1 MIKYIAAFLVP
12 LLVLSS
18 CGDDSSETMDGEN
31 GELVDNFTIEG
42 AVSGAGNTVF
52 YLEAISQQ
60 GNINVAE
67 VESDAS
73 GKFKM
78 IGNIPGFGL
87 YQLRLG
93 QGNDK
98 IIPVTLV
105 PNDHLKI
112 SADFA
117 TFTTHPKMSGTKWA
131 KVMNGYMAVFSNFH
145 TEQAKLMQLRGKISD
160 DELTERFTALKA
172 PVDEYA
178 IKQMTKDPSNPFN
191 LVLSSAATPSMGFEG
206 WNPENLIVLQNVS
219 EAFNKSYKDSPMA
232 ATLSNQV
239 YQIELAYNDYK
250 ANISGER
257 VAPEISL
264 SSPEGKTIKLS
275 SLRGKYVLIDFWAS
289 WCAPCRQEN
298 PNVVRLYNK
307 YKNKGFTVY
316 SVSLDN
322 NAEKWKAAIAADG
335 LIWPNH
341 VSDLLQWNSPMPQL
355 YAFEGIPH
363 TVLVNPDGNIIGTGL
378 RGATLEQKLIELFEN

>member
-1 MIKYIAAFLVP
+1 MIKYITG
-12 LLVLSS
+12 LLIPVLILSS
-18 CGDDSSETMDGEN
+18 CGEDTSETEDGAN

-42 AVSGAGNTVF
+42 TITGAGNTVF

-60 GNINVAE
+60 GNISVSEATADGN
-67 VESDAS
+67 

-105 PNDHLKI
+105 PEDHLKI
-112 SADFA
+112 SGDFA
-117 TFTTHPKMSGTKWA
+117 TFTTNPKMSGTKWA
-131 KVMNGYMAVFSNFH
+131 KVMNGYMAVFSTFH
-145 TEQAKLMQLRGKISD
+145 EEQAKLMQLRGKISD

-172 PVDEYA
+172 PVDAYA
-178 IKQMTKDPSNPFN
+178 ITQMSKDPSNPFN

-206 WNPENLIVLQNVS
+206 WDPKNLKVLQKVS
-219 EAFNKSYKDSPMA
+219 EAFNKAYKESPMA

-239 YQIELAYNDYK
+239 YQIELAYNDFR
-250 ANISGER
+250 ANNSGER
-257 VAPEISL
+257 NAPEISL
-264 SSPEGKTIKLS
+264 TSPEGKEIKLS

-307 YKNKGFTVY
+307 YKSKGFTVY

-322 NAEKWKAAIAADG
+322 DAAKWKAAIAADG
-335 LIWPNH
+335 LVWPNH

-355 YAFEGIPH
+355 YSFDGIPH
-363 TVLVNPDGNIIGTGL
+363 TVLVNPEGKIVGTGL

>member
-1 MIKYIAAFLVP
+1 MIKYIAAFLIP
-12 LLVLSS
+12 ALILGS
-18 CGDDSSETMDGEN
+18 CGDSAETIDDED
-31 GELVDNFTIEG
+31 GELVNNFTIE
-42 AVSGAGNTVF
+42 AAITDAGNTMF

-67 VESDAS
+67 IESDGN

-78 IGNIPGFGL
+78 TGNIPGFGL

-105 PNDHLKI
+105 PNDHVKI
-112 SADFA
+112 SGDLATFA
-117 TFTTHPKMSGTKWA
+117 TNPKMSGTKWA
-131 KVMNGYMAVFSNFH
+131 KSMNGYMKIFSNFH
-145 TEQAKLMQLRGKISD
+145 EEQNKLMLLRGKISD
-160 DELTERFTALKA
+160 DELAEKFTALKA
-172 PVDEYA
+172 PVDGYA
-178 IKQMTKDPSNPFN
+178 IQQMDKDPSNPFN

-206 WNPENLIVLQNVS
+206 WNPENLTVLRKVS
-219 EAFNKSYKDSPMA
+219 EAYDEKYKDSRMA

-250 ANISGER
+250 ANSSGER
-257 VAPEISL
+257 NAPEISL
-264 SSPEGKTIKLS
+264 TSPEGKVIKLS

-289 WCAPCRQEN
+289 WCGPCRQEN

-307 YKNKGFTVY
+307 YQNKGFTIY

-322 NAEKWKAAIAADG
+322 DAEKWKAAIAADG
-335 LIWPNH
+335 LVWPNH

-355 YAFEGIPH
+355 YGFSGIPH
-363 TVLVNPDGNIIGTGL
+363 TVLINPEGKIIGTGL
-378 RGATLEQKLIELFEN
+378 RGATLEQKLIELFKK

>member
-1 MIKYIAAFLVP
+1 MIKYIAAFLIP
-12 LLVLSS
+12 LALLSS
-18 CGDDSSETMDGEN
+18 CGDDSSETIDGEN
-31 GELVDNFTIEG
+31 DELVDNFTIEG
-42 AVSGAGNTVF
+42 AISGAGNTVF

-67 VESDAS
+67 VTSDGN

-105 PNDHLKI
+105 PNDYLKV
-112 SADFA
+112 SDDFA
-117 TFTTHPKMSGTKWA
+117 TFTTNPKMSGTKWA
-131 KVMNGYMAVFSNFH
+131 KVMNGYMAVFSTFH
-145 TEQAKLMQLRGKISD
+145 AEQAKLMQLRGKISD
-160 DELTERFTALKA
+160 DELTEKFTALKA
-172 PVDEYA
+172 PVDAYA
-178 IKQMTKDPSNPFN
+178 IKQMSKDPSNPFN

-206 WNPENLIVLQNVS
+206 WDANNLAVLQKVS
-219 EAFNKSYKDSPMA
+219 EAFNATYKDSPMA
-232 ATLSNQV
+232 ATLANQV
-239 YQIELAYNDYK
+239 YQIELAYNDYR
-250 ANISGER
+250 ANNSGER
-257 VAPEISL
+257 VAPDISL

-298 PNVVRLYNK
+298 PNVVKLYNK

-322 NAEKWKAAIAADG
+322 DATKWKAAIAADG
-335 LIWPNH
+335 LVWPNH

-355 YAFEGIPH
+355 YGFDGIPH
-363 TVLVNPDGNIIGTGL
+363 TVLINPEGKIIGTGL
-378 RGATLEQKLIELFEN
+378 RGATLEQKLIELFEK

>member
-1 MIKYIAAFLVP
+1 MMKYIAAFLI
-12 LLVLSS
+12 LTLFLTS
-18 CGDDSSETMDGEN
+18 CSDDTSENTEGEAQ
-31 GELVDNFTIEG
+31 ELVDNFTIEG
-42 AVSGAGNTVF
+42 TISDAGNTMF

-67 VESDAS
+67 IQSDGS

-98 IIPVTLV
+98 IIPLTLV
-105 PNDHLKI
+105 PKDHVKI
-112 SADFA
+112 SGDFS
-117 TFTTHPKMSGTKWA
+117 TFTTNPTISGTKWA
-131 KVMNGYMAVFSNFH
+131 KVMNGYMRVFSTFH
-145 TEQAKLMQLRGKISD
+145 EEQTKLMQLRGKISD
-160 DELTERFTALKA
+160 DELTKQFVALKT

-178 IKQMTKDPSNPFN
+178 LQQMDKDPSNPFN

-206 WNPENLIVLQNVS
+206 WNPDNLRVLQKVS
-219 EAFNKSYKDSPMA
+219 DAYNSKYKDSPMA
-232 ATLSNQV
+232 ETLANQV
-239 YQIELAYNDYK
+239 YQIELAYNNYQ
-250 ANISGER
+250 ANSSGER
-257 VAPEISL
+257 NAPEIAL
-264 SSPEGKTIKLS
+264 SSPEGKEIKLS

-289 WCAPCRQEN
+289 WCAPCRKEN
-298 PNVVRLYNK
+298 PTVVRLYNK

-322 NAEKWKAAIAADG
+322 DAAKWKAAIAVDG

-355 YAFEGIPH
+355 YGFDGIPH
-363 TVLVNPDGNIIGTGL
+363 TVLINPEGKIIGTGL
-378 RGATLEQKLIELFEN
+378 RGATLEQKLIELFEK